1 MTPKA
6 RATTGSLSSTMAV
19 ASVTARPIAACRSDT
34 ARRFS
39 PHAHAIAS
47 NATTPSAD
55 CNCSMNPPIP
65 ITRLC
70 QRRAAA
76 QCRVA
81 VAGVDNRTVVGHAS
95 VMSSTETVGARDLL
109 RDASFLF
116 FLASRSLSR
125 FSSQIAAVVIGWQI
139 YDITGS
145 AFDLGMVG
153 LVQFVPT
160 ALLVFVAGHAADRF
174 ERKRVVQLCQLAETL
189 TALFL
194 AVSTYAGWLDAVQI
208 YIATFIIGIAGAF
221 ESPAT
226 SALLPLIAPQG
237 SLQRATAVSSGAAQ
251 VATITGPAIGG
262 LAYVFAPSLPYLI
275 IVVFW
280 LAGAILT
287 GFLRP
292 AQQATLKEAKAND
305 DLYAGVRFI
314 RNNAA
319 ILGTI
324 SLDLFAVLLG
334 GVTALLP
341 IYARDILQTGPLG
354 LGILRAAPAVG
365 ALFMT
370 IVLARHTINRHVGLR
385 MFQAVIIFGAATVI
399 FALSQWMWL
408 SVASLAI
415 LGAADTVSVVIRFSL
430 VQLSTPD
437 EMRGRVGAVNFLFI
451 NASNQ
456 LGQFESGVTAALFG
470 TVPAAVLG
478 GIGTVAIAL
487 LWMKLFP
494 SLRKV
499 ERLE

>member
-1 MTPKA
+1 
-6 RATTGSLSSTMAV
+6 
-19 ASVTARPIAACRSDT
+19 
-34 ARRFS
+34 
-39 PHAHAIAS
+39 
-47 NATTPSAD
+47 
-55 CNCSMNPPIP
+55 
-65 ITRLC
+65 
-70 QRRAAA
+70 
-76 QCRVA
+76 
-81 VAGVDNRTVVGHAS
+81 
-95 VMSSTETVGARDLL
+95 MSSPTTVGARALL
-109 RDASFLF
+109 RDASFLN
-116 FLASRSLSR
+116 FLLSRSLSR
-125 FSSQIAAVVIGWQI
+125 FSSQIVAVAIGWQI

-153 LVQFVPT
+153 LVQFLPT

-174 ERKRVVQLCQLAETL
+174 ERKRVVQLCQVAEAF

-208 YIATFIIGIAGAF
+208 YVATFVIGIAGAF

-226 SALLPLIAPQG
+226 AALLPLIAPQG

-262 LAYVFAPSLPYLI
+262 LAYVFAPSLPYFI
-275 IVVFW
+275 IVGFW
-280 LAGAILT
+280 LAGAVLT

-292 AQQATLKEAKAND
+292 AQQATLKHEGGDD

-314 RNNAA
+314 RNNPA

-334 GVTALLP
+334 GVVALLP

-365 ALFMT
+365 ALSMT
-370 IVLARHTINRHVGLR
+370 IVLARHTINRHVGMR
-385 MFQAVIIFGAATVI
+385 MFQAVIVFGAATVV
-399 FALSQWMWL
+399 FALSHWMWL
-408 SVASLAI
+408 SALALAI

-430 VQLSTPD
+430 VQLATPD

-470 TVPAAVLG
+470 TVTAAVLG
-478 GIGTVAIAL
+478 GVGTILIAL